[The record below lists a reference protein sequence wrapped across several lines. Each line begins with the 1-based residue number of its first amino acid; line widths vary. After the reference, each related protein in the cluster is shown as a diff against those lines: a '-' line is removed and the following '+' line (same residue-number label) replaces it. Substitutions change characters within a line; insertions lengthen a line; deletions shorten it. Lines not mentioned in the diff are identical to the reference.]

1 MFSASTM
8 KFAFTLLL
16 IAGYGVNFR
25 AKSMPV
31 EATSVHKEV
40 LDELWS
46 RVHEL
51 ELKYNEVKQQNE
63 ELWVLITTAH
73 AGQARGQTG
82 DGKST
87 SRAENVE
94 YRIVET
100 LGLPID
106 RPITVEDENL
116 GKISTESA
124 IASGAANTK
133 QLKDLLM
140 WQDVE
145 METLSENQHGLAD
158 RVSDL
163 ERKVQKERGAFV
175 KAGVN
180 NSVIARSEDL
190 VEQMREFMAQL
201 EATVKRKC
209 AFSAARST
217 VMLGSLESQVITYD
231 KLMANKGKSFDRN
244 TGIFTAQTPGIY
256 YFSFNVRSYDGK
268 HIGITLMKNEE
279 TTTAIATDAGDRK
292 VAQSQSIMLQLEV
305 GDRVWLQLGP
315 HKEYAIYSNS
325 FNYVTFNGFL
335 IYANFR

>member
-1 MFSASTM
+1 MSM
-8 KFAFTLLL
+8 LLDL
-16 IAGYGVNFR
+16 TKVSNIY
-25 AKSMPV
+25 
-31 EATSVHKEV
+31 
-40 LDELWS
+40 
-46 RVHEL
+46 
-51 ELKYNEVKQQNE
+51 
-63 ELWVLITTAH
+63 ITT
-73 AGQARGQTG
+73 RIINTDDPININVTG
-82 DGKST
+82 
-87 SRAENVE
+87 
-94 YRIVET
+94 
-100 LGLPID
+100 P
-106 RPITVEDENL
+106 
-116 GKISTESA
+116 
-124 IASGAANTK
+124 
-133 QLKDLLM
+133 DL
-140 WQDVE
+140 
-145 METLSENQHGLAD
+145 
-158 RVSDL
+158 
-163 ERKVQKERGAFV
+163 
-175 KAGVN
+175 
-180 NSVIARSEDL
+180 
-190 VEQMREFMAQL
+190 
-201 EATVKRKC
+201 VKRKC